1 MCLYGEEE
9 LKSKR
14 LEKRRETPPSFF
26 SREKSCQ
33 LHPKATIEREEEE
46 KKNRRRSET
55 VSGKTF
61 ATAIEITPREKRAR
75 TKPNRSN
82 SRSAFHFFSR
92 GGGRETQKFA
102 ADERRITFTHFW
114 LRKRERE
121 REKKKT
127 TKFARTFCR
136 RSRSWWVRSR
146 RGHFYISRADISADK
161 SCSR

>member
-102 ADERRITFTHFW
+102 ARREKDYFHSFLVEKERE
-114 LRKRERE
+114 RKRE
-121 REKKKT
+121 KKNYKIR
-127 TKFARTFCR
+127 AYLLSPQPQLVGSQSSWTFLYFT
-136 RSRSWWVRSR
+136 
-146 RGHFYISRADISADK
+146 RG
-161 SCSR
+161 